1 MQNFIIE
8 VSFDEFQNIINAIQE
23 LPARVANPLT
33 NKLVAQYNAV
43 VAADATPSKSV
54 IEPTEK
60 SD

>member
-1 MQNFIIE
+1 MQNIIIE

-43 VAADATPSKSV
+43 VDTATPNKSV
-54 IEPTEK
+54 VEPTEK